1 MKNKNM
7 KGGIFGLIPN
17 QPKYYKETA
26 TNETF
31 NELYTKLIRNE
42 GNLIKENSSFYNKVK
57 AKTTSFFN
65 KKRFEQR
72 FHHFLEILKYRLEH
86 SNDSTYPALR
96 EKYLEIRRKYIDK
109 FREIE
114 SLNRNGD
121 DLNTL
126 NLAIIDLIMRKEKT
140 IKNTNRNIKNI
151 QDLRQFSLLC
161 INDYIDF
168 IVSFYSIVLQNSRNE
183 LNLIRKILLNLFNEE
198 NFMKL
203 IDSILRKNNRIIA
216 PEIEQIFKEWFKL
229 VKKENYKI
237 SEISFR
243 DFTNNSQLEQITNE
257 TYESFIGKG
266 EQLFA
271 QILKLHLSGTIHT
284 NINHNLNI
292 NNSVLKKSR
301 SPKKLQNMAVIVNN
315 ASKPKISIGVDQNFL
330 ELINLFF
337 TNLFLILSLIRQS
350 NPRVPA

>member
-1 MKNKNM
+1 M

-17 QPKYYKETA
+17 QTKYYKETA

-86 SNDSTYPALR
+86 SNDSTYPQLR
-96 EKYLEIRRKYIDK
+96 EKYLSIRRKYITEFEK
-109 FREIE
+109 IE
-114 SLNRNGD
+114 SLNRND
-121 DLNTL
+121 YEISRL
-126 NLAIIDLIMRKEKT
+126 NLAIIDLIMNKEKN
-140 IKNTNRNIKNI
+140 IRNRNKNTKNI

-203 IDSILRKNNRIIA
+203 IDSILRKKNRIIA
-216 PEIEQIFKEWFKL
+216 PEIKKNFKEWFKL
-229 VKKENYKI
+229 VKKENYQI

-243 DFTNNSQLEQITNE
+243 DFTNNNSQLKQITNKD
-257 TYESFIGKG
+257 YESFIDKV

-284 NINHNLNI
+284 NINHNFKI
-292 NNSVLKKSR
+292 NNSVLKISR
-301 SPKKLQNMAVIVNN
+301 FPKKLQHMAVIFNN
-315 ASKPKISIGVDQNFL
+315 AKNVSIGVGVDKDFL
-330 ELINLFF
+330 ILINLFF
-337 TNLFLILSLIRQS
+337 TNLFLILSLIHQS
-350 NPRVPA
+350 NPTVSAE